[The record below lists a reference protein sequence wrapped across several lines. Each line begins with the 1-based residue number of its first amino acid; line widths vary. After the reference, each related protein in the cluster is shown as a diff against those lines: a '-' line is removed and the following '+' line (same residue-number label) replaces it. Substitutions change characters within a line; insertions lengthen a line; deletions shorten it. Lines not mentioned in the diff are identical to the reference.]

1 MELLLL
7 TPGVGELNRLSVPE
21 ASKKCPILMS
31 YPGPQLTFKALTTV
45 PDGLY
50 SLIVSPVELILK
62 LV

>member
-45 PDGLY
+45 PDGL
-50 SLIVSPVELILK
+50 
-62 LV
+62 